1 MADSATTGM
10 AKTIPMMK
18 RTTSIPVDKKKSTDA
33 AKLSMF
39 SRLSES
45 VCGVPETGA
54 EPLNEALGLTND
66 TKSQMTTLQH
76 LIQVGA
82 MLPTQGRTFDTT
94 DTVGSPGLFTGNGG
108 SFPAPLDAIAE
119 PMARAAKGISDMVDM
134 FRECR
139 EGIVTKAE
147 RDMCDEYIRFF
158 QTLLREVF
166 KKKLCYDLSELGG
179 V

>member
-1 MADSATTGM
+1 MKTAMA
-10 AKTIPMMK
+10 K
-18 RTTSIPVDKKKSTDA
+18 RTTSAESKAKSVEA
-33 AKLSMF
+33 ARMSLF

-45 VCGVPETGA
+45 IGDG
-54 EPLNEALGLTND
+54 EPKPISEALGITND
-66 TKSQMTTLQH
+66 TKSQSTTLQH
-76 LIQVGA
+76 LIQIGG
-82 MLPTQGRTFDTT
+82 MLPMQGRSFDTT

-119 PMARAAKGISDMVDM
+119 PMGRAAKGISDMVDM

-179 V
+179 L

>member
-1 MADSATTGM
+1 MATTPTTIPP
-10 AKTIPMMK
+10 KTILEMK
-18 RTTSIPVDKKKSTDA
+18 TTSVADKRDSVNR
-33 AKLSMF
+33 AKLSLF
-39 SRLSES
+39 SRLSENIGKQS
-45 VCGVPETGA
+45 SEKEHVVT
-54 EPLNEALGLTND
+54 EALGLTND

-179 V
+179 I

>member
-1 MADSATTGM
+1 MTMIPTTIPP
-10 AKTIPMMK
+10 KTILEMK
-18 RTTSIPVDKKKSTDA
+18 TTSVADKRDSVNR
-33 AKLSMF
+33 AKLSLF
-39 SRLSES
+39 SRLSENIGKQS
-45 VCGVPETGA
+45 SEKERVVT
-54 EPLNEALGLTND
+54 EALGLTND
-66 TKSQMTTLQH
+66 TRSQMTTLQH